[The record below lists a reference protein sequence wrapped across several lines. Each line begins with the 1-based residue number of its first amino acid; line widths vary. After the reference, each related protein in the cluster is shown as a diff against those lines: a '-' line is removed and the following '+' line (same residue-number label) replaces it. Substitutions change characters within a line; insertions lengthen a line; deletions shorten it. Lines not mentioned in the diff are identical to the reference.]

1 MENEVELLSPT
12 EYFETIKEK
21 QQDFEMGEKELKVY
35 NNAVSMLEKAIAI
48 GQVELA
54 KNLMFQIKTLNK
66 EMELVKLGKNSYIT
80 REDISKYIENTEREH
95 LALVQLKDYPREIPN
110 DVYKEF
116 VPVKDL
122 FDDFYVLFTDYTG
135 EIRKELKNDQEE
147 KDKDPILFGIFKD
160 RSCNKIH
167 ERFYV
172 VGSWEDEYCD
182 LTLERFLEESEELFN
197 KDVLQESLLP
207 TSIEKLQNRVASM
220 NKSESDKPNKN
231 WRDKLS
237 KWLRGR

>member
-1 MENEVELLSPT
+1 MDEEVELLSPT

-21 QQDFEMGEKELKVY
+21 QQTFEMGKKELKVY
-35 NNAVSMLEKAIAI
+35 NNAVAMLEKAIAI

-54 KNLMFQIKTLNK
+54 KNLMFQIQTLNK

-80 REDISKYIENTEREH
+80 REDISKFIEETEREH
-95 LALVQLKDYPREIPN
+95 LALVQLKDYPREIPD
-110 DVYKEF
+110 DVYEGF
-116 VPVKDL
+116 VPVKEL

-147 KDKDPILFGIFKD
+147 KDRDPILFGIFKEG
-160 RSCNKIH
+160 SLNKIH

-182 LTLERFLEESEELFN
+182 LTLERFLEESEDLFN
-197 KDVLQESLLP
+197 KNVLQKSMLP
-207 TSIEKLQNRVASM
+207 TSVKELQAKVAAMGNAHNS
-220 NKSESDKPNKN
+220 KPNEN
-231 WRDKLS
+231 WRDKIS
-237 KWLRGR
+237 KWLRGK